1 MIFKEEMVGGR
12 NSVTTDEERV
22 ARKLKREKVVKIDRL
37 SGCKNFVGV
46 REWEKE
52 RERERSL
59 RVYSMRS
66 LTCTVSVRVS
76 ANYFE

>member
-12 NSVTTDEERV
+12 KSVTTDKERV
-22 ARKLKREKVVKIDRL
+22 ARRLKREKVVKIDRL

-52 RERERSL
+52 REREKFTRIFDAFVDL
-59 RVYSMRS
+59 YG
-66 LTCTVSVRVS
+66 
-76 ANYFE
+76 

>member
-1 MIFKEEMVGGR
+1 VIFKEEMVGGR
-12 NSVTTDEERV
+12 KSVTTDEERV
-22 ARKLKREKVVKIDRL
+22 ARRLKREKVVKIDRL

-52 RERERSL
+52 RERSL

>member
-12 NSVTTDEERV
+12 KSVTTDEERV
-22 ARKLKREKVVKIDRL
+22 ARRLKREKVVKIDRL

-52 RERERSL
+52 RERSL